1 MQDISAENTT
11 FFKQILEELITSKQH
26 DLDVIRR
33 KIESY
38 REKAEKL
45 TVDNSAYAK
54 QEALKGYMLE
64 YVKVYNEVKNLIK
77 QRQS

>member
-64 YVKVYNEVKNLIK
+64 YVKVYKEVEKLIK
-77 QRQS
+77 EFES